1 MKISKFD
8 SFLYLEPSSFA
19 TIIANF
25 QIDLRLVM
33 KTELDLHDRSLTLH
47 RFPKRSNETLQAW
60 DAGDEY
66 LINHVE
72 EMALPDNQNIVVIN
86 DNFGAL
92 ACWFSDKHNV
102 TLMSDSFISHKGAQ
116 QNLADN
122 QCNQVS
128 FLSTMDDIPEN
139 TDLVL
144 MQLPK
149 SNRHLVWLLSQLR
162 KALPA
167 SSPIVAVNKAKE
179 IHTSTLKLFEKY
191 LGETKTS
198 LAWKKH
204 RLVFSSA
211 NAQPVIDVD
220 PMTIWGVEGESIQ
233 LKNLPNVY
241 SGESLD
247 LGARFMLQHLPQDP
261 TLKHVI
267 DLGCGNGVLSVKMG
281 QLNPQARLTSV
292 DESFMA
298 IESAKQNLIDNL
310 SDARDIQCI
319 ANNCLDGFTPD
330 CADMVMCN
338 PPFHQQQAI
347 TDHIAWQMFC
357 DAKQILNQGGK
368 LLVIGNR
375 HLGYD
380 AKLKRLF
387 GDKNVKLVASNNKF
401 VILQATKNPAK
412 LGAKQ

>member
-1 MKISKFD
+1 
-8 SFLYLEPSSFA
+8 
-19 TIIANF
+19 
-25 QIDLRLVM
+25 M
-33 KTELDLHDRSLTLH
+33 KTELNLHNRSLTLH

-72 EMALPDNQNIVVIN
+72 ELNLSDNQNIVVIN

-92 ACWFSDKHNV
+92 ACWFSDKHHV
-102 TLMSDSFISHKGAQ
+102 TSMSDSFIAHKGAQ
-116 QNLADN
+116 KNLEDN
-122 QCNQVS
+122 QCRNVT
-128 FLSTMDDIPEN
+128 FLTTMEEIPAN

-144 MQLPK
+144 LQLPK
-149 SNRHLVWLLSQLR
+149 SNRHLIWLLSQLR
-162 KALPA
+162 KALPQ
-167 SSPIVAVNKAKE
+167 SCPIIAVNKAKE
-179 IHTSTLKLFEKY
+179 IHSSTLKLFEKY

-204 RLVFSSA
+204 RLVFSQA
-211 NAQPVIDVD
+211 NAQPILDVEPITAWHVD
-220 PMTIWGVEGESIQ
+220 GENIQ

-247 LGARFMLQHLPQDP
+247 LGARFMLQHIPQHPSID
-261 TLKHVI
+261 HII
-267 DLGCGNGVLSVKMG
+267 DLGCGNGVLSVKAG
-281 QLNPQARLTSV
+281 QCNPHARLTCV

-298 IESAKQNLIDNL
+298 LESAKQNLLDNL
-310 SDARDIQCI
+310 GVDRDIQCI
-319 ANNCLDGFTPD
+319 ANNCLDGFEKES
-330 CADMVMCN
+330 VSLIMCN

-357 DAKQILNQGGK
+357 DSKQVLNKGGQ

-387 GDKNVKLVASNNKF
+387 GDNNVKLIASNNKF
-401 VILQATKNPAK
+401 MILQATKNPAK
-412 LGAKQ
+412 LNTK

>member
-1 MKISKFD
+1 
-8 SFLYLEPSSFA
+8 
-19 TIIANF
+19 
-25 QIDLRLVM
+25 M
-33 KTELDLHDRSLTLH
+33 KTELNLHGRSLSLH
-47 RFPKRSNETLQAW
+47 RFPMRSNETLQAW

-72 EMALPDNQNIVVIN
+72 ELALPDNQHIVVIN

-92 ACWFSDKHNV
+92 ACWFSAKHHV

-116 QNLADN
+116 KNLEINHCTDVA
-122 QCNQVS
+122 
-128 FLSTMDDIPEN
+128 FLTTMDDVPAN
-139 TDLVL
+139 ADLVL
-144 MQLPK
+144 LQLPK
-149 SNRHLVWLLSQLR
+149 SNRHLTWILSQLR
-162 KALPA
+162 KTLPE
-167 SSPIVAVNKAKE
+167 SCPVIAVNKVKE
-179 IHTSTLKLFEKY
+179 IHTSTLKLFEKH

-204 RLVFSSA
+204 RLVFSQA
-211 NAQPVIDVD
+211 NAKPVVEVD
-220 PMTIWGVEGESIQ
+220 PINAWGVDGEDIQ

-247 LGARFMLQHLPQDP
+247 LGARFMLQHIPQDP
-261 TLKHVI
+261 SIGHII
-267 DLGCGNGVLSVKMG
+267 DLGCGNGVLSVKAG
-281 QLNPQARLTSV
+281 QLNPNARLTCV

-298 IESAKQNLIDNL
+298 LESAKQNLLDNL
-310 SDARDIQCI
+310 GEDRDIQCI
-319 ANNCLDGFTPD
+319 ANNCLDGFEKES
-330 CADMVMCN
+330 CSLIMCN

-357 DAKQILNQGGK
+357 DSKQILNKGGH

-387 GDKNVKLVASNNKF
+387 GDSNVKLIASNNKF

-412 LGAKQ
+412 LNAK

>member
-8 SFLYLEPSSFA
+8 SFLYLESSSFA
-19 TIIANF
+19 TIITNF

-33 KTELDLHDRSLTLH
+33 KTELDLHDRSLALH

-72 EMALPDNQNIVVIN
+72 ELALPENQNIVVIN

-102 TLMSDSFISHKGAQ
+102 TLISDSFISHKGAKH
-116 QNLADN
+116 NLADN
-122 QCNQVS
+122 RCKPIS
-128 FLSTMDDIPEN
+128 FLSTMDDIPTN

-144 MQLPK
+144 LQLPK

-167 SSPIVAVNKAKE
+167 SCPIVAVNKAKE

-220 PMTIWGVEGESIQ
+220 PMTIWGIEGESIQ

-310 SDARDIQCI
+310 GDARDIQCI
-319 ANNCLDGFTPD
+319 VNNCLDGFPPD
-330 CADMVMCN
+330 CADIVMCN

>member
-1 MKISKFD
+1 
-8 SFLYLEPSSFA
+8 
-19 TIIANF
+19 
-25 QIDLRLVM
+25 M

-167 SSPIVAVNKAKE
+167 SCPIVAVNKAKE

-220 PMTIWGVEGESIQ
+220 PMTIWDVEGESIQ

-298 IESAKQNLIDNL
+298 IKSAKQNLLDNL
-310 SDARDIQCI
+310 GDARDIQCI
-319 ANNCLDGFTPD
+319 ANNCLHGFTPD

>member
-1 MKISKFD
+1 
-8 SFLYLEPSSFA
+8 
-19 TIIANF
+19 
-25 QIDLRLVM
+25 M
-33 KTELDLHDRSLTLH
+33 KTELNLHDRSLELH

-72 EMALPDNQNIVVIN
+72 ELALPDNQNIVVIN
-86 DNFGAL
+86 DNFGTL
-92 ACWFSDKHNV
+92 ACWFSQRHNV
-102 TLMSDSFISHKGAQ
+102 TFVSDSFISHKGAQ
-116 QNLADN
+116 KNLELN
-122 QCNQVS
+122 HCNRVG
-128 FLSTMDDIPEN
+128 FLTTMDDIPAN
-139 TDLVL
+139 TDIVL
-144 MQLPK
+144 LQLPK

-162 KALPA
+162 KSLPA
-167 SSPIVAVNKAKE
+167 SCPIIAVNKAKE

-204 RLVFSSA
+204 RLVFSNA
-211 NAQPVIDVD
+211 NSKPIIDVD
-220 PMTIWGVEGESIQ
+220 PMTVWDVDGENIQ

-247 LGARFMLQHLPQDP
+247 LGARFMLQHLPKDP
-261 TLKHVI
+261 SIKHII
-267 DLGCGNGVLSVKMG
+267 DLGCGNGVLSVKVG
-281 QLNPQARLTSV
+281 QLNPNARLTCI

-298 IESAKQNLIDNL
+298 VESAKQNLTDNL
-310 SDARDIQCI
+310 GSDIDFQCI
-319 ANNCLDGFTPD
+319 ANNCLDDFK
-330 CADMVMCN
+330 ADSADLIMCN

-357 DAKQILNQGGK
+357 DAKQTLNRQGK

-387 GDKNVKLVASNNKF
+387 GDKNVKLIASNNKF
-401 VILQATKNPAK
+401 VILQAVKNPDK
-412 LGAKQ
+412 LSAEL